1 MKFGVGE
8 AAPLDFDGRLA
19 EERIDHQLHVEARG
33 GERRFDSDSFPKTVA
48 EPPEER
54 HAAQAVHFDGQ
65 LAQVRAHPLGASG
78 DHVAVPAF
86 EMDTELKDADSAI
99 VSAQLQV
106 AREEPRVAAKLNASR
121 YGAVV
126 NRRIV
131 RDE

>member
-33 GERRFDSDSFPKTVA
+33 GERRFDSDSFPETVA

-65 LAQVRAHPLGASG
+65 LAEVRAHPLGTSG
-78 DHVAVPAF
+78 NDVAVSAF
-86 EMDTELKDADSAI
+86 EMDTQLKDADAAI
-99 VSAQLQV
+99 VSGQLQI
-106 AREEPRVAAKLNASR
+106 AGEEPGIPAKLNISR
-121 YGAVV
+121 YGFVAD
-126 NRRIV
+126 RRI
-131 RDE
+131 RGDE